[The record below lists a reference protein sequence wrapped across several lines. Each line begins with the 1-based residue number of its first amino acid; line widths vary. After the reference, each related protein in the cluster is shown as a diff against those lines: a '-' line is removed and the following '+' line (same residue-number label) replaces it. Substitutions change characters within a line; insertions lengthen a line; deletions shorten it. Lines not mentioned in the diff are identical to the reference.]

1 MFKSLFSSLFVIS
14 VIQNNQ
20 TIHWSRCSPVSHI
33 LWQAPQGTWLS
44 SRDGVEAPRHPSPKP
59 RGAAA
64 AACGDTG
71 RECLET
77 EGGGG
82 RGREGRRGQA
92 QGKTSRLK
100 SRLDASAF
108 CQQSHIHRNLLPCWQ
123 LLLVREVDVVP
134 APRCRC
140 SSCLGRSTQ
149 IPHPRKSCPA
159 RVDKLL
165 TAAWGMEQKAGG
177 LDIWQALDVC
187 LVSRGCLLCS
197 PREHPRAKDR
207 MFQPVLE
214 WEWGGASRWAVS
226 VRRWV
231 LGCCAW
237 RDGLEPGTH
246 NTGMC
251 WAVFLEKR
259 AWCPCR
265 SAFFCGSAFPKLQTV
280 QPLLCG
286 GYNLPTPLL
295 TSLGDTSPSCWEG
308 TWVTIHKDPS
318 SLKRRRSVYQS
329 WKITVWRRC

>member
-1 MFKSLFSSLFVIS
+1 MLPSFA
-14 VIQNNQ
+14 
-20 TIHWSRCSPVSHI
+20 HPV
-33 LWQAPQGTWLS
+33 AGTWLS
-44 SRDGVEAPRHPSPKP
+44 SRDGVEAPTHPSPKP

-64 AACGDTG
+64 AARGDTG
-71 RECLET
+71 KGMPRN
-77 EGGGG
+77 
-82 RGREGRRGQA
+82 RRRRGK
-92 QGKTSRLK
+92 GKGGKKGTGSGK
-100 SRLDASAF
+100 DKQVEESNTVASAF
-108 CQQSHIHRNLLPCWQ
+108 CQQYCIHRNLLPCWQ
-123 LLLVREVDVVP
+123 LLLVREVAVVP

-140 SSCLGRSTQ
+140 SSCLGRSSQ

-177 LDIWQALDVC
+177 LDTWQALDVY
-187 LVSRGCLLCS
+187 LGCLEDVCCALLGSILVPRTRCS
-197 PREHPRAKDR
+197 SQCWD
-207 MFQPVLE
+207 
-214 WEWGGASRWAVS
+214 EWGGASRWAAS
-226 VRRWV
+226 VRWV

-265 SAFFCGSAFPKLQTV
+265 STSFCGSAFLKLQTV

-295 TSLGDTSPSCWEG
+295 TSLKDACLSCWEG
-308 TWVTIHKDPS
+308 TWVTIQKDPS
-318 SLKRRRSVYQS
+318 SLKRSRSVYQS